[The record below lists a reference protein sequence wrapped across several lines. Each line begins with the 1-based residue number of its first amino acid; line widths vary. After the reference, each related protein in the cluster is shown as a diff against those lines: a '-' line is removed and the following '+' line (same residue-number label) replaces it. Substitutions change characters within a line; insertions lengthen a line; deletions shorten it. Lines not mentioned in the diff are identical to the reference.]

1 MTNNNLSNIEKIQL
15 NSIIKRAEKYD
26 LRFYL
31 GLSKNDD
38 NMRKYAKAAR
48 KRASQTF
55 DRFVKDLEF
64 AKRIEAY
71 ELWNEVYSHHEA
83 VRRVYKAF
91 KCK

>member
-1 MTNNNLSNIEKIQL
+1 MSNNNLSNIEKIQL

-71 ELWNEVYSHHEA
+71 ELWNEVYSHHEV
-83 VRRVYKAF
+83 VRQVYKAF